1 MKKQTII
8 TFLFSLFLA
17 LTAWAQ
23 SSVSHDQPAESS
35 KNPHHTQTLG
45 DAQPFANVPATRIQP
60 RTPLDYLKAMTFAH
74 QTENFEQL
82 YIIQQGEN
90 VDSLRYRH
98 AFWKGKEYAQLLKL
112 DDVREEIILRDGTV
126 SYFGDF
132 QPFSLKSAMIL
143 DNLPAVIYANFDTLE
158 GYNFIDA
165 GRTRVADR
173 VARVIRIV
181 PRDDFRYQYRLW
193 IDEENHLLLRSELLD
208 RDGVVLEQFR
218 VVQSQVDE
226 QLLYII
232 EPISTLILPT
242 LINPNPHNSKEDTL
256 TWYPKWIPNG
266 FKEMASGRQSLSE
279 ILRSNEEIESTFY
292 SDGLFSF
299 TIYLVENKGISFTE
313 QFWREGKMSVYSQ
326 TVGNKDV
333 VIVGEIPLVSAR
345 HIAQQFVEK
354 KPSAESKTQ

>member
-8 TFLFSLFLA
+8 PFLFSLFFA

-23 SSVSHDQPAESS
+23 PSASHDQPAESV
-35 KNPHHTQTLG
+35 KNQHNAQTLS
-45 DAQPFANVPATRIQP
+45 DPLPFANAPTTHIQP

-112 DDVREEIILRDGTV
+112 DDVREEMILRDGTV

-143 DNLPAVIYANFDTLE
+143 DNLPAVMYANFETLE

-173 VARVIRIV
+173 IARVIRIV

-193 IDEENHLLLRSELLD
+193 IDEESHLLLRSELLD
-208 RDGVVLEQFR
+208 RDGAVLEQFR
-218 VVQSQVDE
+218 VIQSQVDE

-232 EPISTLILPT
+232 EPITTLILPT
-242 LINPNPHNSKEDTL
+242 LINPSPRRDKEDML
-256 TWYPKWIPNG
+256 TWHPKWVPNG
-266 FKEMASGRQSLSE
+266 FKEMAAGRQSLSE
-279 ILRSNEEIESTFY
+279 VLMSNEEIESAFY

-313 QFWREGKMSVYSQ
+313 QFWRDGKMSVYSQ
-326 TVGNKDV
+326 TIGNKDV

-345 HIAQQFVEK
+345 HIAQQLIEK
-354 KPSAESKTQ
+354 KTSTEGQTQ